1 MLFLTLYLQNL
12 DIKFLSEILDLY
24 LDFIKFTVGKM
35 DFDIQVVPNILKS
48 FLVIEFSVHFKFEF
62 QLIKFK

>member
-1 MLFLTLYLQNL
+1 MFL
-12 DIKFLSEILDLY
+12 EILDLY

-35 DFDIQVVPNILKS
+35 YFDIQVVPNILKS